1 MEHQVTEDVSEG
13 EREGMPCV
21 TLQHSKKYHETLNL
35 YRSVMK
41 ELLPVGT
48 VRYMYLLRT
57 LNAWQLKAA
66 VSSML
71 AQAVTLFTCSLF
83 ECTDTH

>member
-1 MEHQVTEDVSEG
+1 
-13 EREGMPCV
+13 V
-21 TLQHSKKYHETLNL
+21 TLQSSKKYHETVNL
-35 YRSVMK
+35 YRSVTK

-48 VRYMYLLRT
+48 VTYMYLLET
-57 LNAWQLKAA
+57 LNVWQLKAA
-66 VSSML
+66 VSSTL